1 MWRRASVSGAVG
13 LLFWGFM
20 IGCAFKSDKLEG
32 LFDPAALEGHLKN
45 YSDNE
50 KRLIAKDLKIVE
62 QVCFDD
68 VTLHGGAAKEKVYV
82 ATAGAPGARKSTI
95 LERFLAAE
103 GQCYAPFVYL
113 DPDQRALKFM
123 AHTYQALSLNAAVT
137 AQEQD
142 FTVTQKNAYEKWRAA
157 SNYITLV
164 LLERALQSNF
174 NIVHGTTSTGPLAP
188 VVVEGCKKQGYKIIF
203 LVCSSEDSFRQ
214 EAISYRNT
222 EQKFYQSTPEDAVQ
236 KGLAFPQRMNFF
248 FEKGDEIHL
257 YWSDSLTASE
267 QLAAVFKEGKKEI
280 INTKAYGDFVAKYEQ
295 DCVLLKVKENKDLPS
310 WEELTIH
317 YKKNKLSAI

>member
-1 MWRRASVSGAVG
+1 MWRRASISGAVG

-20 IGCAFKSDKLEG
+20 IGCTFKSDKLEG
-32 LFDPAALEGHLKN
+32 LFDPAVLEGHLKN

-50 KRLIAKDLKIVE
+50 KSLIAKDLKIVE

-68 VTLHGGAAKEKVYV
+68 VTLHGGVAKEKVYV
-82 ATAGAPGARKSTI
+82 ATTGAPGARKSTI
-95 LERFLAAE
+95 LERFLATD
-103 GQCYAPFVYL
+103 GQRYAPFVYL

-123 AHTYQALSLNAAVT
+123 VHTYQALSLNAAVT

-142 FTVTQKNAYEKWRAA
+142 FTVTQKNAYEKWPAA

-164 LLERALQSNF
+164 LLDRAIYSSF

-203 LVCSSEDSFRQ
+203 LVCSSKDSFRQ
-214 EAISYRNT
+214 EAIAYRNT

-236 KGLAFPQRMNFF
+236 KGLAFPQRMSFF
-248 FEKGDEIHL
+248 FEKGDEVRL
-257 YWSDSLTASE
+257 YWSTSLAKPE
-267 QLAAVFKEGKKEI
+267 ELVAVFKEGKEEVV
-280 INTKAYGDFVAKYEQ
+280 NAAAYQAFVAKYEQ
-295 DCVLLKVKENKDLPS
+295 DRVLLKMKENKDLPS
-310 WEELTIH
+310 WEELILY
-317 YKKNKLSAI
+317 YKKTH